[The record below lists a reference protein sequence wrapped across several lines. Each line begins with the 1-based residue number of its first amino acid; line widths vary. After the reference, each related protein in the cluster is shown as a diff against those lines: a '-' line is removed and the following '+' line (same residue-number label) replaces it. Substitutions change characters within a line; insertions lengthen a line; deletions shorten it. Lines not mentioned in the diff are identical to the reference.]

1 MMNLRLTHY
10 VLHCTYKNTLMG
22 THTRT
27 TEHGSMREVLDYV
40 DWYKEKLGKKLI
52 SLKLEEHK
60 EIKI

>member
-1 MMNLRLTHY
+1 
-10 VLHCTYKNTLMG
+10 MG

-40 DWYKEKLGKKLI
+40 DWYKEELGKKLI